1 MLEQPCSFVDR
12 PRCELCGGGEKKILV
27 SYRFDGPEIGPFL
40 ERFYG
45 GRVPLRMLAGAPY
58 EIARC
63 LGCGFAWQT
72 HVVGDQCAA
81 LLYSKWISSEES
93 LDKKRFGDTSLF
105 EKYATEAREIA
116 SLVGKRPHETDVLDF
131 GMGWGYWCRMAAAF
145 GYRTFGYEYSEERR
159 QHARTLGVSVL
170 DAAAGIGAMRFDFIN
185 AEQVFEHVV
194 DPVGVLRSLVSSLRP
209 GGSMRIAVPN
219 ADGPLSRLERGPVLP
234 PEKAVQPLEHIN
246 CFTRGTL
253 EALGVAAG
261 LTCLGSREPAKQESV
276 RSRVSL
282 RLRALLGRNLPQGG
296 TGLYFR
302 HPGGR

>member
-1 MLEQPCSFVDR
+1 
-12 PRCELCGGGEKKILV
+12 
-27 SYRFDGPEIGPFL
+27 
-40 ERFYG
+40 
-45 GRVPLRMLAGAPY
+45 MLAGEPY

-72 HVVGDQCAA
+72 HVVGDECAG

-93 LDKKRFGDTSLF
+93 LDKKRFGDVSLF
-105 EKYATEAREIA
+105 EKYASEAREIA

-145 GYRTFGYEYSEERR
+145 GYRTFGYEYSKERR
-159 QHARTLGVSVL
+159 EHARTLGVSVL
-170 DAAAGIGAMRFDFIN
+170 DSVAEIGSMRFDFIN

-194 DPVGVLRSLVSSLRP
+194 DPVNVLRSLVRSLRP

-219 ADGPLSRLERGPVLP
+219 ADGPLSRLERGPALP
-234 PEKAVQPLEHIN
+234 PEKALQPLEHIN
-246 CFTRGTL
+246 CFTRRTL

-261 LTCLGSREPAKQESV
+261 LTCLGSCEPAKQESI

-282 RLRALLGRNLPQGG
+282 RLRGFFGRSPLQGG

-302 HPGGR
+302 KQGGS